1 MTRPVGWFS
10 GFPNVAAHFK
20 AMRKRPSFKK
30 LLSDGKEIND
40 GFAKAAKAT
49 IDSCRL
55 TLLPGRIKSKLK
67 N

>member
-10 GFPNVAAHFK
+10 GLPNVAAHFK
-20 AMRKRPSFKK
+20 PMQERPSFKK
-30 LLSDGKEIND
+30 LLSYGKEVND
-40 GFAKAAKAT
+40 GFAKSAKAT

-55 TLLPGRIKSKLK
+55 MLLPGRIKSKLK